1 MALPPKWRSD
11 LEVKII
17 QRTES
22 YKHTGVNRGAVSK
35 YKVNPFTCKKFIAD
49 IKYFDRM
56 TIKVNV
62 IQSPRLFKEALPQ
75 RVLFPNLKYIY

>member
-1 MALPPKWRSD
+1 MTSRSRSFREQSHINIREW
-11 LEVKII
+11 EVK
-17 QRTES
+17 
-22 YKHTGVNRGAVSK
+22 RGAVSK

-49 IKYFDRM
+49 VKYFDRM

-62 IQSPRLFKEALPQ
+62 IQSPRLFKEALPK